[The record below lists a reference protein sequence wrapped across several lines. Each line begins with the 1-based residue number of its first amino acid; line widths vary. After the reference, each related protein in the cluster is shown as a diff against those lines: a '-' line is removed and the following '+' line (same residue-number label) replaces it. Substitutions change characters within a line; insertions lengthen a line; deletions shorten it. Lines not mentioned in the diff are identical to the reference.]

1 MISHEHKCIFIHI
14 PRTGGSSIEK
24 FFTNKSCFNQNGSP
38 EELDLYFGYS
48 GPEIKH
54 IIASTAKKLYA
65 DYWDD
70 YFKFSFVR
78 NPWDRMVSMAKYP
91 EFYGCTINTEFIN
104 ISEYLKKFPN
114 IEIDER
120 SLSANYVGKSLSN
133 AVYLNL
139 LDEPLDFVGT
149 FENLKQD
156 IEFIC
161 DKIKLTPFIEFP
173 HKNKSNHKHYTE
185 YYDDETREIV
195 AEKYARD
202 IEYFGYEFGG

>member
-24 FFTNKSCFNQNGSP
+24 FFTKKSCFNQSGSL
-38 EELDLYFGYS
+38 EERDLYFGYS

-54 IIASTAKKLYA
+54 IVASTAKKLYA

-91 EFYGCTINTEFIN
+91 EFYGCTINNESIN
-104 ISEYLKKFPN
+104 VSEYLKKFPE

-133 AVYLNL
+133 SVYLNL
-139 LDEPLDFVGT
+139 LDEPLDFVGK

-156 IEFIC
+156 IEFVC
-161 DKIKLTPFIEFP
+161 DKIGTPVRKFL
-173 HKNKSNHKHYTE
+173 HKIASDHKHYTE
-185 YYDDETREIV
+185 YYDEETKQIV
-195 AEKYARD
+195 AEVFAKD
-202 IEYFGYEFGG
+202 IEYFNYKFG

>member
-24 FFTNKSCFNQNGSP
+24 FFTNKSCFKQNGSP
-38 EELDLYFGYS
+38 EERDLYFGYS

-54 IIASTAKKLYA
+54 IIASTSKKLYA

-91 EFYGCTINTEFIN
+91 EFYGCTINNESIN
-104 ISEYLKKFPN
+104 VSEYLKKFPN

-120 SLSANYVGKSLSN
+120 SLSANYTGKSLSN
-133 AVYLNL
+133 SVYLNL
-139 LDEPLDFVGT
+139 LDEPLDFIGK

-156 IEFIC
+156 IQFIC
-161 DKIKLTPFIEFP
+161 DKIGTPFRKFP
-173 HKNKSNHKHYTE
+173 HKNQYAHKHYTE
-185 YYDDETREIV
+185 YYDEKTREIV
-195 AEKYARD
+195 AEKYAKD
-202 IEYFGYEFGG
+202 IEYFGYKF